1 MIKGISEDILRRVYD
16 FSDMTNEEL
25 RCKFF
30 QKLQEC
36 IELCNNSS
44 DILNWLK
51 NEGLEKEVNELLT
64 QWEQDGTLA
73 NLINIEKLN
82 KLKEELQSKINEKV
96 DSETYESGV
105 NNINS
110 KLDTKAN
117 KNVKV
122 IRLIDIGCNE
132 SNTSDENRT
141 ILINEMKKFTDFPL
155 IIKVDEGYSFEFGEL
170 NINRSDVIIEGG
182 GTLKNTKLRLV
193 NVETQQ
199 NIKINNIKF
208 YFDKLIGDNNAITM
222 QKLIR
227 SEISNCK
234 FYNCD
239 KAISYTNWDE
249 PQHVSRI
256 KITNNYF
263 HNMMY
268 AVYGI
273 RGNIDQPLIAADI
286 HIINNIM
293 EYCLNTHIW
302 VEGFDGGVI
311 SENTMF
317 FPSYMLNPKCM
328 TKQYN
333 IYIDYCNW
341 TIIKGNNLFEAGK
354 DSILLNHSQCVNI
367 SGNNIAWCGQINPSY
382 AITFINGDNGKENG
396 IYNMSTV
403 VSNVVSKP
411 SGGGLYIDEHC
422 GYISASNNIFQGNGN
437 REFYY
442 GNEHSPSNTS
452 IFSKGHHCIITNNN
466 TDGTVEC
473 SASVENK
480 SYYSDNIEVNTTN
493 RKTFNIVTYSGISKD
508 MLDATN
514 VDGFVLN
521 LTGSTITN
529 IDGGYDGKEVVLHF
543 YSSYVTIDSPN
554 ILIKERTGKLFESDT
569 TLVLKYFN
577 GKWHEIGRD
586 R

>member
-1 MIKGISEDILRRVYD
+1 MIRGISEDILRRVYD

-36 IELCNNSS
+36 IDLCNNSS
-44 DILNWLK
+44 DILEWLK
-51 NEGLEKEVNELLT
+51 NEGLEKEVNELLSL
-64 QWEQDGTLA
+64 WEQDGTLA
-73 NLINIEKLN
+73 DLINIDKLN
-82 KLKEELQSKINEKV
+82 QLKEEMTITF
-96 DSETYESGV
+96 D
-105 NNINS
+105 S
-110 KLDTKAN
+110 KLVNKEN
-117 KNVKV
+117 KNPKV
-122 IRLIDIGCNE
+122 IRLSDIGCSE
-132 SNTSDENRT
+132 TKSGYDNRA
-141 ILINEMKKFTDFPL
+141 ILINEMNKFTNVPL
-155 IIKVDEGYSFEFGEL
+155 IIVVDEGYSFEFDDL
-170 NINRSDVIIEGG
+170 NINRSDVTIQGG
-182 GTLKNTKLRLV
+182 GTLKNTKLKLV
-193 NVETQQ
+193 NTETQQ

-208 YFDKLIGDNNAITM
+208 YFDTLVGDNNAITM

-239 KAISYTNWDE
+239 KAITYTNWDE

-256 KITNNYF
+256 NITNNYF
-263 HNMMY
+263 HNIVY
-268 AVYGI
+268 AIYGR
-273 RGNIDQPLIAADI
+273 RGTIEQPLIVADI
-286 HIINNIM
+286 HIVNNIM

-311 SENTMF
+311 SDNTMF

-354 DSILLNHSQCVNI
+354 DSILLNHSQCVNV

-382 AITFINGDNGKENG
+382 GITFINGDNGNVTG

-403 VSNVVSKP
+403 VSNVISKP
-411 SGGGLYIDEHC
+411 SAGGLYIDEHC
-422 GYISASNNIFQGNGN
+422 GYINATANIIQGCGSREYYYGTEHSQSNNAIYCRGQ
-437 REFYY
+437 RC
-442 GNEHSPSNTS
+442 S
-452 IFSKGHHCIITNNN
+452 ITNND
-466 TDGTVEC
+466 TDGTIDC
-473 SASVENK
+473 NASVENK
-480 SYYSDNIEVNTTN
+480 TYYAGNIEVNACD
-493 RKTFNIVTYSGISKD
+493 RKTFNTVTYSSISMD
-508 MLDATN
+508 LLDATN
-514 VDGFVLN
+514 VDAFVLN

-529 IDGGYDGKEVVLHF
+529 INGGYDGKEIILHF
-543 YSSYVTIDSPN
+543 YSPYVTINSTN
-554 ILIKERTGKLFESDT
+554 ILLKERTSKLFEADT

>member
-1 MIKGISEDILRRVYD
+1 MALISD
-16 FSDMTNEEL
+16 
-25 RCKFF
+25 
-30 QKLQEC
+30 
-36 IELCNNSS
+36 
-44 DILNWLK
+44 
-51 NEGLEKEVNELLT
+51 
-64 QWEQDGTLA
+64 
-73 NLINIEKLN
+73 KLN
-82 KLKEELQSKINEKV
+82 KILSAVFGKDVRQALHDGLDAINRESENTTARQKVLEETFDHLTINA
-96 DSETYESGV
+96 G
-105 NNINS
+105 NS
-110 KLDTKAN
+110 NAEIVAARVKNDGTSFDTIGKRLNDFDEHLDNKAS

-132 SNTSDENRT
+132 TNSAEENST
-141 ILINEMKKFTDFPL
+141 LLISEMNKFTNFPL
-155 IIKVDEGYSFEFGEL
+155 IILVDDGYSFEFGEL
-170 NINRSDVIIEGG
+170 NINRSDVIIQGG
-182 GTLKNTKLRLV
+182 GTLENTKIKLV
-193 NVETQQ
+193 NTETQQ

-208 YFDKLIGDNNAITM
+208 YFDTLQENNNAITM

-227 SEISNCK
+227 SEICNCK

-239 KAISYTNWDE
+239 KAITYTNLDE
-249 PQHVSRI
+249 AQHVSRI

-268 AVYGI
+268 AIYGV
-273 RGNIDQPLIAADI
+273 RGDIEQPLIVADI

-302 VEGFDGGVI
+302 VEGFDGGLI
-311 SENTMF
+311 SDNTMF

-341 TIIKGNNLFEAGK
+341 TVIKGNNLFESGK
-354 DSILLNHSQCVNI
+354 DSILLNHSQCVNV

-403 VSNVVSKP
+403 VSNIISKP

-422 GYISASNNIFQGNGN
+422 GYISANSNIFQGTGN

-442 GNEHSPSNTS
+442 GNEYSPTNVS
-452 IFSKGHHCIITNNN
+452 IFSRGHHCNITNNN
-466 TDGTVEC
+466 TDGLVDC

-480 SYYSDNIEVNTTN
+480 SYYSDNIEINTTN
-493 RKTFNIVTYSGISKD
+493 RKTFNTVTYSGISMD
-508 MLDATN
+508 TLDATN

-529 IDGGYDGKEVVLHF
+529 IDGGYDGKEIMLHF
-543 YSSYVTIDSPN
+543 YSPYVTIDSSN
-554 ILIKERTGKLFESDT
+554 ILLKERTSKLFEANT

-577 GKWHEIGRD
+577 SKWHEVGRD
-586 R
+586 L